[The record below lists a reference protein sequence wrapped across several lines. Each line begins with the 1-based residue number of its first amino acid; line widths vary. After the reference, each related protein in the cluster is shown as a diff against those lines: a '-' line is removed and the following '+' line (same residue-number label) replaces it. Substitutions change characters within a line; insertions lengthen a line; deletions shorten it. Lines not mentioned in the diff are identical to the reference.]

1 MTGTVFVVATPIGNL
16 EDISYR
22 AVRVLGTVTLIC
34 AEDTRVTRKLLSRYD
49 LHTPLTS
56 FHQHT
61 SEAKLA
67 SLLDRVSTGESI
79 AVVSDAGTP
88 GISDPGYDICRMALE
103 RGLPIVPIPGPSAA
117 VTGLMACGLPT
128 GRFTFEGFPPR
139 NKSDRREFFAGLRSF
154 RQTIVLYEAPTRLVA
169 TLLEIQDAL
178 GDCPACACREL
189 TKLHEEFVRGTLSS
203 LIEHFGTHA
212 PRGEFTL
219 IVTPL
224 PPVEE
229 TNDMG
234 ATSLGE
240 MATELVAAGMRP
252 AQAAKALAATAGVT
266 RSEAYAA
273 VVLAVAA
280 RSDVGDA

>member
-16 EDISYR
+16 EDISFR

-61 SEAKLA
+61 SEAKL
-67 SLLDRVSTGESI
+67 STLLDRVADGESI

-88 GISDPGYDICRMALE
+88 GISDPGYDLCRMALS
-103 RGLPIVPIPGPSAA
+103 RALPIVPIPGPSAA

-128 GRFTFEGFPPR
+128 GRFAFEGFPPR
-139 NKSDRREFFAGLRSF
+139 NKSDRKEFFGNLRSF
-154 RQTIVLYEAPTRLVA
+154 RQTIVLYEAPPRLMA
-169 TLLEIQDAL
+169 TLQELQQAL

-203 LIEHFGTHA
+203 LVTHFSMQA

-219 IVTPL
+219 VVTPL
-224 PPVEE
+224 PPAEPE
-229 TNDMG
+229 AG
-234 ATSLGE
+234 ADAAPLGQ
-240 MATELVAAGMRP
+240 MAAELVAGGMRP
-252 AQAAKALAATAGVT
+252 AQAAKVIAAATGVS

-273 VVLAVAA
+273 IVEAVAA
-280 RSDVGDA
+280 RDASN